1 MFGKKKE
8 RQFEEIF
15 QEHVDTSAKCA
26 EELFQL
32 FNNFSFSAQ
41 HIQKIIELEH
51 NADKL
56 VGETYRRLDN
66 TFISRYDKPD
76 VEHLITNLDNII
88 DFMKKVAI
96 DIQIYRIP
104 AARKEA
110 PTFASIIVEMLKYL
124 QKAIK
129 QLPNLNMEKMQTY
142 VIHIKELE
150 EKADAL
156 VNQAIQN
163 LFDEENDFKT
173 LIKWKDIF
181 EKLETITDHA
191 EHVINTLSTIIRKES
206 L

>member
-15 QEHVDTSAKCA
+15 QEHVETSAKCA

-32 FNNFSFSAQ
+32 FNNFSFAAQ

-76 VEHLITNLDNII
+76 IEHLITNLDNII

-104 AARKEA
+104 VARKEA
-110 PTFASIIVEMLKYL
+110 PTFANIIVEMLKYL
-124 QKAIK
+124 QEAIK
-129 QLPNLNMEKMQTY
+129 QLPNLNMEKMQNY